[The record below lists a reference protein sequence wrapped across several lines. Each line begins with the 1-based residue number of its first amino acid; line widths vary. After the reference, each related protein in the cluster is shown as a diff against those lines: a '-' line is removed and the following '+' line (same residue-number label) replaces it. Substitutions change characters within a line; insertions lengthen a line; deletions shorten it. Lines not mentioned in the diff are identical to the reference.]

1 MKICINCKKK
11 KLEPIVFLGKQP
23 LSGIFHSKKENNP
36 KKYSLDLFRCNK
48 CKLVQL
54 GEKAKSK
61 KMFGESYE
69 YSTSL
74 SKLMINHI
82 KKKVDF
88 FKKKKIVNN
97 KSNILDIGSND
108 GTFLN
113 QFKNSNYLLGV
124 DPSAEKFKNKYKKNI
139 DIVFD
144 FFSKKIIRKNI
155 KFDLITSFAM
165 FYDVKDPGSFC
176 SDIFSLLKKNG
187 IWVLELSYLPL
198 MLKNLTYDQ
207 ICHEHVAYYS
217 LSTFKKIANKN
228 GLKIIDYKINEINGG
243 SIEIFCSRKDS
254 NIKIKKNKINK
265 LILDENKINKSSYS
279 NFNERVEKV
288 KLLLQMFLKLKSK
301 KHVIAYGASTKGNV
315 VLNHCGVTNK
325 QVKEIC
331 DGSNKKLS
339 KFTPGSNIKIIS
351 KQRMRKKNPDY
362 LLVLIWS
369 FRKEV
374 IKQELKYIK
383 SGGNLIF
390 LLPRFHLINKDNYK
404 YYLNQNFKKLSYKY

>member
-11 KLEPIVFLGKQP
+11 KLEPVVFLGKQP
-23 LSGIFHSKKENNP
+23 LSGIFLSKKKSNL

-82 KKKVDF
+82 KKKVVF

-165 FYDVKDPGSFC
+165 FYDVKDPSSFVR
-176 SDIFSLLKKNG
+176 IFLVYLKKMVFGFSNFR
-187 IWVLELSYLPL
+187 IYLS
-198 MLKNLTYDQ
+198 
-207 ICHEHVAYYS
+207 C
-217 LSTFKKIANKN
+217 
-228 GLKIIDYKINEINGG
+228 LKI
-243 SIEIFCSRKDS
+243 
-254 NIKIKKNKINK
+254 
-265 LILDENKINKSSYS
+265 
-279 NFNERVEKV
+279 
-288 KLLLQMFLKLKSK
+288 
-301 KHVIAYGASTKGNV
+301 
-315 VLNHCGVTNK
+315 
-325 QVKEIC
+325 
-331 DGSNKKLS
+331 
-339 KFTPGSNIKIIS
+339 
-351 KQRMRKKNPDY
+351 
-362 LLVLIWS
+362 
-369 FRKEV
+369 
-374 IKQELKYIK
+374 
-383 SGGNLIF
+383 
-390 LLPRFHLINKDNYK
+390 
-404 YYLNQNFKKLSYKY
+404 